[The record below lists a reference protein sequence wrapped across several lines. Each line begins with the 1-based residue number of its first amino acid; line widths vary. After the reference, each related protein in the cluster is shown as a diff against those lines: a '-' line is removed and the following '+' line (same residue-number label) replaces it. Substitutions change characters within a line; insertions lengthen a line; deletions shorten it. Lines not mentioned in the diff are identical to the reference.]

1 MLDELLGSV
10 FVEIVVRVLRFVLY
24 PLALLVCTPFVLVR
38 GAVLAAR
45 HQAKFVQ
52 AVADG
57 YEAVDVYWW
66 S

>member
-1 MLDELLGSV
+1 MLDELLGIV
-10 FVEIVVRVLRFVLY
+10 FVRFLAHVFRIVFFPV
-24 PLALLVCTPFVLVR
+24 ALLVCTPFILVR

-45 HQAKFVQ
+45 HHAKFTH

-57 YEAVDVYWW
+57 YSSVDVYWW